1 MSEQNGETTAIEPR
15 FAGTT
20 EGASQGSPLAG
31 DVLRILRRRWW
42 WVALLS
48 AVLAPPAAYLGWTTG
63 KRQYMSTGA
72 VQVKPVLPR
81 VLFATE
87 DKGVMPMYESFVA
100 TQMELLRSRRVVNMA
115 VQDPRWQRA
124 YGPPTDE
131 AVVGFIN
138 SIQTNRRGE
147 IITVGVVHEDPD
159 VAMAGATSLIAAYK
173 RIYGDTAGQV
183 DERVRQ
189 TLLDLERQ
197 LNAQA
202 ASVRSRISVIAQDY
216 GTEDLSFYHEAKLK
230 LVAELESELQRL
242 RAGLSATKG
251 EPVPEEAGPREVTPR
266 MAAAVDG
273 RLASLI
279 DRLDELQSR
288 DAVMATSMGENNPAR
303 VRLRSEIEQVQQRV
317 QERFEEVKASGVLDR
332 TGVTVSAKSPEERI
346 AQLQESIRAA
356 REDMLALGRVSLQLA
371 DLRREEARIRADL
384 EQVRNRLEQL
394 RVESATA
401 GRLDIVSEGDRPVV
415 PLRDTYVRNAA
426 VGAFGAVSFSLA
438 LVVGLGLLDRRVRG
452 LEDVQ
457 GRPLGGGGSSAP
469 MLGVLPEIP
478 EGLEDPELAARAAH
492 NVHHV
497 RTMLE
502 LWSDGRSPLSLTVT
516 SPSSGSGKT
525 SLTLALGV
533 SFAAAGLRTLMVD
546 MDLVGGGLSM
556 RVDGMTRRKLGSML
570 VATGL
575 LTDVQ
580 RMEALKLATKQGVK
594 LGEACVKLGYVTK
607 EQIDAVLRQQEA
619 DSALQG
625 TGVMEALSGQPV
637 EECVRPTEVPGLF
650 AMTLGGARMEHAGAI
665 SPGMVKRMLQRVGEG
680 FDVVLVDTGPTPG
693 SLEAGACATAT
704 DGVVLTVA
712 RGEDRDAVRHC
723 VDHLVRIGASVA
735 GVVFNRATSREVL
748 RLSASR
754 TSSWVGA
761 SASRSLPRVPVDRG
775 PREPSEAVEAKEGD
789 VPVSSPVLGP
799 VAGAVASSVRVTKKG
814 GES

>member
-1 MSEQNGETTAIEPR
+1 MLS
-15 FAGTT
+15 
-20 EGASQGSPLAG
+20 
-31 DVLRILRRRWW
+31 
-42 WVALLS
+42 ALL
-48 AVLAPPAAYLGWTTG
+48 VPPATYLGWTTG
-63 KRQYMSTGA
+63 KRQYMSSGA
-72 VQVKPVLPR
+72 IQVKPVLPR

-131 AVVGFIN
+131 AVTAYIN
-138 SIQTNRRGE
+138 SIETNRRGE
-147 IITVGVVHEDPD
+147 LITVGVVDEDPD
-159 VAMAGATSLIAAYK
+159 VALAGATSLIAAYK

-189 TLLDLERQ
+189 TLQDLERQ

-251 EPVPEEAGPREVTPR
+251 EQAPPEPQAPREVTPR
-266 MAAAVDG
+266 LAATVDS
-273 RLASLI
+273 RLAALL
-279 DRLDELQSR
+279 DRLDELLAR
-288 DAVMATSMGENNPAR
+288 DVVMATTMGESNPAR
-303 VRLRSEIEQVQQRV
+303 QRLKTEIELARQRM

-332 TGVTVSAKSPEERI
+332 SGAVAAAQNPEERI
-346 AQLQESIRAA
+346 AQLTESIRTA

-384 EQVRNRLEQL
+384 EAVRNRLEQL

-415 PLRDTYVRNAA
+415 PIRDTYFRNAV
-426 VGAFGAVSFSLA
+426 VGAFGAVSFSLV

-457 GRPLGGGGSSAP
+457 GRPLGGGGGSAP

-533 SFAAAGLRTLMVD
+533 SFSAAGLRTLMVD
-546 MDLVGGGLSM
+546 MDLVGGGLST

-570 VATGL
+570 VATGV

-580 RMEALKLATKQGVK
+580 RMEALKLSVKEGMK
-594 LGEACVKLGYVTK
+594 LGEACVRLGYATS
-607 EQIDAVLRQQEA
+607 EQIDAALRQQEA

-625 TGVMEALSGQPV
+625 MGVMEALSGHPV
-637 EECVRPTEVPGLF
+637 AECVRPTEVSGLF

-665 SPGMVKRMLQRVGEG
+665 SPAMVKRMVQRAGEG
-680 FDVVLVDTGPTPG
+680 FDVVIVDTGPTPG

-712 RGEDRDAVRHC
+712 RGEDRDAVRQC

-735 GVVFNRATSREVL
+735 GVVFNRATSRDVL

-754 TSSWVGA
+754 TSSWGPG
-761 SASRSLPRVPVDRG
+761 STSRSLPRVPMDRG
-775 PREPSEAVEAKEGD
+775 GVRDGAEAVAATASD
-789 VPVSSPVLGP
+789 VATAPPVLGP
-799 VAGAVASSVRVTKKG
+799 VAGAVASSVKVVKKA